1 MMNKNP
7 ATRFSVAALLA
18 LTVLLVSGC
27 SNDMSDLQS
36 YIDDTK
42 ARRGGRI
49 EALPQ
54 ITPYETYSYLAAGR
68 RSPFVP
74 VRQVAKS
81 SGKPKGPQ
89 PVENRN
95 KEYLEQFPLDSLVMV
110 GTLEKGGQTY
120 ALVQTKDALVHRVLP
135 GNYIG
140 QNDGRIVAVTES
152 EISIEEL
159 VADGIGGFF
168 NRSAAIGLSN

>member
-1 MMNKNP
+1 MKKNP
-7 ATRFSVAALLA
+7 AARFSAVASLL
-18 LTVLLVSGC
+18 LTVVLVSGC

-42 ARRGGRI
+42 ARPGGRI

-54 ITPYETYSYLAAGR
+54 IKPYETYTYQASGR
-68 RSPFVP
+68 RSPFAP
-74 VRQVAKS
+74 VQQTA
-81 SGKPKGPQ
+81 SGGQPTGPQ
-89 PVENRN
+89 PIENRN
-95 KEYLEQFPLDSLVMV
+95 KEYLEQFPLDSLEMV
-110 GTLEKGGQTY
+110 GTLETDGQTY
-120 ALVQTKDALVHRVLP
+120 ALVQTRDSLVHRVQP